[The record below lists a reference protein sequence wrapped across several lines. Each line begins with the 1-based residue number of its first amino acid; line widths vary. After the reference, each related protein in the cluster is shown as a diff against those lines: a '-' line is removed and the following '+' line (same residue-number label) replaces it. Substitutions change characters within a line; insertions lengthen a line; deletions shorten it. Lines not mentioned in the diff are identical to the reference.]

1 MKLPSLKRY
10 APRSLFAR
18 AALILLVPILTIQV
32 VVSYVFIQR
41 LYQNVTEQ
49 MTSAAVLD
57 IRLLMDRIEAAPSVD
72 AAEADTWALALD
84 LGMMLRIGAPVP
96 PQDLRAWDDWS
107 GVVVTEVLHSNV
119 PGTLAVDLA
128 SDDDFVRL
136 PAETRHG
143 PVLISFPRD
152 RASASN
158 PHQLL
163 VLMVFVSLIVTIIS
177 FVFLKNQVRPIRA
190 LAEAA
195 SAFGKG
201 RVLPYRPA
209 GATEV
214 RAAGA
219 AFLDMRARIDRH
231 IDQRTLM
238 LSGVSHDL
246 RTPLPRLKLGLNMQ
260 DTDDPETQAMLQD
273 VGDMERML
281 DTFLGFARVE
291 ATEDPEPVDPIE
303 LAERLVQ
310 SAQRTSDAVTMGPV
324 EGEGRIAMRP
334 LAVERALDNLIS
346 NASHYGTKAQVSV
359 AISDRAVRFTVEDNG
374 PGIPEAQREDA
385 MKPFARLDASRN
397 QNRGGGVGLGLS
409 IVRDIARQHGG
420 SLRLGQSAQLGGLQ
434 ADLILAR

>member
-1 MKLPSLKRY
+1 MRVPSLKRY
-10 APRSLFAR
+10 MPRSLIAR
-18 AALILLVPILTIQV
+18 TALILLVPILTIQV

-41 LYQNVTEQ
+41 LYQSVTEQ

-57 IRLLMDRIEAAPSVD
+57 VALLTARIEAAPSWD
-72 AAEADTWALALD
+72 AARDDIVALAQDLD
-84 LGMMLRIGAPVP
+84 VSILDTGPVP
-96 PQDLRAWDDWS
+96 AMDQRAWYDWS
-107 GVVVTEVLHSNV
+107 GRTVTEVLLGRV
-119 PGTLAVDLA
+119 PGAQAVDLSTNEDVVRLAVD
-128 SDDDFVRL
+128 
-136 PAETRHG
+136 TRHG
-143 PVLISFPRD
+143 PFVFSFSRT
-152 RASASN
+152 RVSASN

-163 VLMVFVSLIVTIIS
+163 VLMVFVSLVVTYIS
-177 FVFLKNQVRPIRA
+177 FMFLKNQVRPIRA

-201 RVLPYRPA
+201 RVLPYRPS

-219 AFLDMRARIDRH
+219 AFLEMRARIDRH

-246 RTPLPRLKLGLNMQ
+246 RTPLTRLKLGLSLQ
-260 DTDDPETQAMLQD
+260 DEDEETQAMLGD
-273 VGDMERML
+273 VSDMERML

-310 SAQRTSDAVTMGPV
+310 GARRTSDTVSMGPV
-324 EGEGRIAMRP
+324 EGEGRIAIRP
-334 LAVERALDNLIS
+334 LAVERALENLIS
-346 NASHYGTKAQVSV
+346 NAAHYGTKAVVSV
-359 AISDRAVRFTVEDNG
+359 AISDRTVRFSVEDNG

-385 MKPFARLDASRN
+385 MKPFARLDAARN

-420 SLRLGQSAQLGGLQ
+420 SLRLGQSEVLGGLQ

>member
-1 MKLPSLKRY
+1 MRVPTLKRY
-10 APRSLFAR
+10 LPRSLIAR
-18 AALILLVPILTIQV
+18 TALILLVPILTIQV

-49 MTSAAVLD
+49 MTAAAVLD
-57 IRLLMDRIEAAPSVD
+57 VALLVARAEAAETAGAARSAVQEVAGDLLVSVMAD
-72 AAEADTWALALD
+72 EAL
-84 LGMMLRIGAPVP
+84 
-96 PQDLRAWDDWS
+96 PQTDQRAWYDWS
-107 GVVVTEVLHSNV
+107 GRVVIEVLHTRL
-119 PGTLAVDLA
+119 PETTAVDLA
-128 SDDDFVRL
+128 TNEDDVRL
-136 PAETRHG
+136 AVDTRHG
-143 PVLISFPRD
+143 PMGFSFSRT

-163 VLMVFVSLIVTIIS
+163 VLMVFVSLVVTIIS
-177 FVFLKNQVRPIRA
+177 FLFLKNQVRPIRA

-201 RVLPYRPA
+201 RALPYRPS

-219 AFLDMRARIDRH
+219 AFLDMRARIERH

-246 RTPLPRLKLGLNMQ
+246 RTPLTRLKLSLSMQ
-260 DTDDPETQAMLQD
+260 DQDEEVAAMQRD
-273 VGDMERML
+273 VSDMERML
-281 DTFLGFARVE
+281 DTFLGFARVD

-303 LAERLVQ
+303 LADRLVN
-310 SAQRTSDAVTMGPV
+310 SARRTSPHVTMGTI
-324 EGEGRIAMRP
+324 EGEGRIAIRP
-334 LAVERALDNLIS
+334 LAVERALENLIT
-346 NASHYGTKAQVSV
+346 NAARYGTKAQVSV
-359 AISDRAVRFTVEDNG
+359 AISDRAVRFSVEDNG

-385 MKPFARLDASRN
+385 VKPFSRLDEARN
-397 QNRGGGVGLGLS
+397 QNRGSGVGLGLS

-420 SLRLGQSAQLGGLQ
+420 SLRLGESTRLGGLQ